1 MKLSR
6 LLAALAAT
14 TLLTTAP
21 AWAQER
27 GVIMA
32 GVMFQ
37 PTTTTF
43 TDVTDFTYNLEPA
56 NLTGTYDVGDS
67 VGADVGV
74 VVRVWKALGAGLSVN
89 TANRSSSARFTGS
102 LAHPFFFGRPRTA
115 ETEILDLD
123 RSEVGFHITA
133 AFMVPSSNKLKLMV
147 FGGPSFFNTT
157 QDVADDL
164 DINEVYPFDTVT
176 IAEGTVTELNET
188 LFGFNVGADV
198 AWYFTD
204 SVGVGGLIR
213 FAQGKKEVAIGDGAP
228 FDLEAGGLQA
238 SVGIRFRW
246 F

>member
-1 MKLSR
+1 MRLSR
-6 LLAALAAT
+6 LFTLLAAAG
-14 TLLTTAP
+14 LLTTGP

-43 TDVTDFTYNLEPA
+43 TDATDFTYNLEPA
-56 NLTGTYDVGDS
+56 NFTGTYDVGDS
-67 VGADVGV
+67 IGADVGA

-89 TANRSSSARFTGS
+89 TANRSSSAQFTGS

-115 ETEILDLD
+115 EAEILDLN
-123 RSEVGFHITA
+123 RTEVGFHIAA
-133 AFMVPSSNKLKLMV
+133 AFMVPSSSKLKLMV
-147 FGGPSFFNTT
+147 FGGPSFFNTK
-157 QDVADDL
+157 QDVVDDL

-176 IAEGTVTELNET
+176 IAEGTVTELSES
-188 LFGFNVGADV
+188 LFGFHAGADV
-198 AWYFTD
+198 AWYFSD
-204 SVGVGGLIR
+204 SIGVGGLIR
-213 FAQGKKEVAIGDGAP
+213 FAQGKKEVAIGDGAA

-238 SVGIRFRW
+238 SFGIRFRW